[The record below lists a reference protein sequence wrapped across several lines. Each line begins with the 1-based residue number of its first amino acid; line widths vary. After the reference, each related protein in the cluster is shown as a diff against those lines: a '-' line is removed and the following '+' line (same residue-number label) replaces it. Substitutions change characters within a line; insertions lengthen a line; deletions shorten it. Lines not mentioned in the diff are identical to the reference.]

1 MKLTTEQKN
10 KIKKHSTKHG
20 GMGSKHIQ
28 NMQRFMRAG
37 LSFATAH
44 KKATALDKKTK
55 KIDLKGRY

>member
-20 GMGSKHIQ
+20 GMMSKHIK

-37 LSFATAH
+37 DSFATAH
-44 KKATALDKKTK
+44 KKAKALDKPQK
-55 KIDLKGRY
+55 KNNSSY